1 MKKITNVIGVIFL
14 ILYYNS
20 SSAQLEIVKSKTLGG
35 GRGSAFEDI
44 IAYPGKGYLLLG
56 ENFGK
61 GDPITCGSVEDTMR
75 FWLVK
80 LDSAMN
86 VEWQRC
92 YGKDYGYLRG
102 RLKFIEPDGR
112 GGYVLFGEIKLE
124 RKSYLPCYHGT
135 RDLYLL
141 HIDSLGNVLEERCYG
156 GGGFESALDFHRT
169 RDGGYVVGSTTRS
182 IDGDL
187 DSNGYVTQ
195 FTTDAWIFK
204 LDSLFDIEWSLQ
216 WGGYGDDDAHVVVE
230 AETGGY
236 YAAMASSSYDGDVNS
251 NYGFED
257 FWLLR
262 LDDTGGIRW
271 QRHYGGDWSD
281 QIRSIIPDGKGHLY
295 IGGYSKSSFCTS
307 GSDSY
312 WVLKTDTLGDIR
324 WEKCYG
330 SDHTEELSGG
340 MLLKDDK
347 LFLSGRALFGGGG
360 DPGYGSYDVWVLVL
374 DEEGRKV
381 ASKNFGGSKS
391 ESCFGMRIINSEFFI
406 TGATTSVDNDI
417 IDYHINSFNP
427 AAWVFSF
434 RLRPVGIGAPPQRAD
449 YYLGDNIPNPFEGST
464 RIPYRVP
471 EDAKAVLIISSSEGK
486 ELMRKKLN
494 GGEGEIVINT
504 STWPAGIYI
513 YSLQLNGAIAASRK
527 MSVGK

>member
-271 QRHYGGDWSD
+271 QRHYGGNNSD
-281 QIRSIIPDGKGHLY
+281 QIRSLIPDGKGHLY

-307 GSDSY
+307 SSANY
-312 WVLKTDTLGDIR
+312 WVLKTDTLGKII

-330 SDHTEELSGG
+330 SKNTELLTG
-340 MLLKDDK
+340 MLRKDG
-347 LFLSGRALFGGGG
+347 LLYLAGRANVNGGGT
-360 DPGYGSYDVWVLVL
+360 PGYGADDVWILVL
-374 DEEGRKV
+374 DENGKEI
-381 ASKNFGGSKS
+381 ASKNFGGSKTDIPRHLS
-391 ESCFGMRIINSEFFI
+391 IVNNQLFI
-406 TGATTSVDNDI
+406 TGYTTSTDYDI
-417 IDYHINSFNP
+417 IDYNINSFYA

-434 RLRPVGIGAPPQRAD
+434 RLRPVGIGAAPQASG

-471 EDAKAVLIISSSEGK
+471 ADAEARLIIYDTHGK
-486 ELMRKKLN
+486 TVLSLPLKSGKRQITVN
-494 GGEGEIVINT
+494 C
-504 STWPAGIYI
+504 STWPSGIYL
-513 YSLQLNGAIAASRK
+513 YTLYVNGKQVASNK
-527 MSVGK
+527 MTLLK